1 MKGLKRLSFWTT
13 GFSSTADI
21 ANQDTESCFGYALLK
36 YDLCPSKGVDS
47 WHVFESALRK
57 YDHTHNYCPCAKM
70 IPFRVGARDFAVPA
84 VLYCQQNGLNKVCAQ
99 VALRSICA
107 TYLGDFDLTFR
118 RINELAFGG
127 AGPPGAVVRTKQIPL
142 VLAGLGIPFFE
153 FAYTANDPKFRDS
166 LPYQRLLY
174 TGIEAGTGSLVGFKR
189 SGPKADN
196 VGHIIPCFGHT
207 FNEDTWVANAD
218 GDYFKVGETIKYM
231 PSDMWLS
238 SFIGHDD
245 NFGSNLCIPKG
256 YMSRDLA
263 QYVVALL
270 PRGFEYNGLF
280 AEFAASD
287 YFYSLVEE
295 IAKVQNPWLDRLLRY
310 ALDGRLILRTV
321 PITQEAYLRHLG
333 EIDDWDEIRENS
345 ETLRLLQAIK
355 PQRMWMIEVSI
366 PDLFS
371 TNKRKIGELLLDA
384 TRPYTPNVDFTL
396 FVLARFP
403 GCYLFFEKTD
413 AAGRPEFSRVPSLM
427 TSHTA
432 MLRC

>member
-1 MKGLKRLSFWTT
+1 MSRLATASAIVIRPIRRPFSNFRFADENFEGSVPIRRLFSQARQRECKTLVVEDVPAEGPVADENSEILGYFPDYTMKGLKRLSFWTT

-207 FNEDTWVANAD
+207 FNEDTW
-218 GDYFKVGETIKYM
+218 E
-231 PSDMWLS
+231 
-238 SFIGHDD
+238 
-245 NFGSNLCIPKG
+245 
-256 YMSRDLA
+256 
-263 QYVVALL
+263 
-270 PRGFEYNGLF
+270 
-280 AEFAASD
+280 
-287 YFYSLVEE
+287 
-295 IAKVQNPWLDRLLRY
+295 
-310 ALDGRLILRTV
+310 
-321 PITQEAYLRHLG
+321 
-333 EIDDWDEIRENS
+333 
-345 ETLRLLQAIK
+345 
-355 PQRMWMIEVSI
+355 
-366 PDLFS
+366 
-371 TNKRKIGELLLDA
+371 
-384 TRPYTPNVDFTL
+384 
-396 FVLARFP
+396 
-403 GCYLFFEKTD
+403 
-413 AAGRPEFSRVPSLM
+413 
-427 TSHTA
+427 
-432 MLRC
+432 